1 MHYPLSSLT
10 GAIGHDAT
18 TLFGTYYTHRIADD
32 GIYFPI
38 SEDYASGCLTPQ
50 YSDHLWASSERP
62 PQILLILTWLATL
75 FPVHDRRA

>member
-1 MHYPLSSLT
+1 MHY
-10 GAIGHDAT
+10 IHDAT

-38 SEDYASGCLTPQ
+38 SEDYASRPLTPP

-62 PQILLILTWLATL
+62 PQILLLLTWLATL
-75 FPVHDRRA
+75 FSVHDRRT